1 MSVFQLQFV
10 AMVTMLCDHVGSSF
24 FNDAVLMR
32 CIGRFAFI
40 IYAFLLSEGYRH
52 FKDDSSRVSKH
63 LGDYVVL
70 AIVSEFCYD
79 LLEAKP
85 FIVSNMVS
93 SQNAIITLLLGF
105 LGLIA
110 IDKWKDKPIQKWS
123 AIALT
128 SLMSFYA
135 LSNYK
140 IAGVLIIYVF
150 YYYQEHYLDKPY
162 LQKLL
167 IILGVFVVYLPLY
180 HWARF
185 NFCDLATYFEK
196 LQGANTF
203 WYLTHIPI
211 ACLIASYK
219 GELGPISYTFK
230 KIYKVF
236 YPAHLFI
243 LGVIYQLF
251 Y

>member
-1 MSVFQLQFV
+1 MTIVQL
-10 AMVTMLCDHVGSSF
+10 
-24 FNDAVLMR
+24 
-32 CIGRFAFI
+32 
-40 IYAFLLSEGYRH
+40 
-52 FKDDSSRVSKH
+52 K
-63 LGDYVVL
+63 YVIVL
-70 AIVSEFCYD
+70 AGAASMREAASQLFISQPALSSTIRELEEELGIQIFERNNKGVSLTDVGREFLAY
-79 LLEAKP
+79 AKQA
-85 FIVSNMVS
+85 VSQYKV
-93 SQNAIITLLLGF
+93 IEDRY
-105 LGLIA
+105 

-185 NFCDLATYFEK
+185 NFCDYATYMAK
-196 LQGANTF
+196 LQGDNTF

-219 GELGPISYTFK
+219 GELGPISHTFK

-243 LGVIYQLF
+243 LGVIYQFF